1 MRAGPRPHGRRFRL
15 ASRPPGL
22 DRVDEVRRRHWRNS
36 ADEARDLADGKMT
49 RYPLSTPDLMP
60 NSPVDP
66 GSGSYDGKGWEVNSI
81 TDENGDSEYY

>member
-1 MRAGPRPHGRRFRL
+1 MAKYQVEFSTYIY
-15 ASRPPGL
+15 ATIT
-22 DRVDEVRRRHWRNS
+22 VDADS